1 MPKQK
6 PPRERRKKKRKE
18 KSGETKTFL
27 MRHGK
32 FYKCIT
38 TSKVKER
45 RNNDEIGFENKGNC

>member
-6 PPRERRKKKRKE
+6 PPRERRKKKRKIRRE
-18 KSGETKTFL
+18 MKTFL

-45 RNNDEIGFENKGNC
+45 RNNGEIGFENKGNC